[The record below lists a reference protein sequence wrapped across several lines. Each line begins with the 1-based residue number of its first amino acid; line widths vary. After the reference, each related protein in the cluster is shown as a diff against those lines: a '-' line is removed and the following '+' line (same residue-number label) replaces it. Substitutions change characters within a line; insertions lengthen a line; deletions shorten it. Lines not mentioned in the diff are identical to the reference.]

1 LRGEAV
7 VVEVAPGKYLFAL
20 LNDGLGWAQAAYDKN
35 QVGSV
40 FEENM
45 RFIEDQSGQP
55 PVPLPRANWPLMVTF
70 DDVEDPKTV
79 RMVDPDNLAAT
90 FGPGVELGA
99 VTLEVTGDPVTE
111 GRVERVLGW
120 LGDYATNRWRLN
132 GTRCVA
138 CPVASEA
145 LADLIDS
152 SDFKIFGR

>member
-1 LRGEAV
+1 MDSADSTRFLSAT
-7 VVEVAPGKYLFAL
+7 AL
-20 LNDGLGWAQAAYDKN
+20 AAAYRT
-35 QVGSV
+35 GELS
-40 FEENM
+40 
-45 RFIEDQSGQP
+45 
-55 PVPLPRANWPLMVTF
+55 PVDVATAHPFLDAVPSLGRHVTVAAPCPGAIAGFRGAEGARGAGAARA
-70 DDVEDPKTV
+70 
-79 RMVDPDNLAAT
+79 
-90 FGPGVELGA
+90 GELRA